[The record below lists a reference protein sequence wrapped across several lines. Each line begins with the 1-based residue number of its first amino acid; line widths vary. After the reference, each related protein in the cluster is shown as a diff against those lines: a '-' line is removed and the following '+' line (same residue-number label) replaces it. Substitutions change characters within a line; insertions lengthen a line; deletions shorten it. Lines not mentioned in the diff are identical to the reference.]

1 MANTRRAPE
10 RSIDRRSVDRSPRDR
25 SRQRAADRAPRPSRR
40 PPTPTRS
47 AAERRW
53 LVRLG
58 WATVVL
64 GAGAA
69 VVGLLTGP
77 DPVTVTSVRGQEVE
91 LFGAG
96 VYRYDSVFAAS
107 ANRGTDLVTLVLAV
121 PFLAW
126 CLAGARRGSARAR
139 LLLPGAFAWFLYV
152 YATMTM
158 AAALNP
164 LFVVHVGL
172 FAASLFGGALA
183 VRALDVSALADAVGR
198 LPRRLPGWLMVVSG
212 IATPVIW
219 LGPVVGAQLAGEI
232 PARLDTYTTLV
243 TIGLDTATITPA
255 ALVAGALILRGRW
268 LGYVMVV
275 PLLVIES
282 ALAPVLSAQ
291 TYFQVG
297 AGVQLAPG
305 EIVGPLVG
313 FLVLSG
319 FAIVA
324 LVRLVRA
331 ATPRA

>member
-1 MANTRRAPE
+1 MAN
-10 RSIDRRSVDRSPRDR
+10 
-25 SRQRAADRAPRPSRR
+25 APRTPPQDEGAERASGTASR
-40 PPTPTRS
+40 PVTPARS
-47 AAERRW
+47 AAEARW
-53 LVRLG
+53 LVWLG
-58 WATVVL
+58 WATVLL

-69 VVGLLTGP
+69 VVGLLAGP
-77 DPVTVTSVRGQEVE
+77 NLVTVTSVRGQEVE

-96 VYRYDSVFAAS
+96 VYRYDTVFAAS
-107 ANRGTDLVTLVLAV
+107 GNRGTDLVTLVLAV

-126 CLAGARRGSARAR
+126 CLVAARRGSARAR

-152 YATMTM
+152 YATLTT

-164 LFVVHVGL
+164 LFVCYVAV

-183 VRALDVSALADAVGR
+183 IRALDVAALADAVAR

-212 IATPVIW
+212 VATPIIW
-219 LGPVVGAQLAGEI
+219 LGPVVGAQLAGDV

-255 ALVAGALILRGRW
+255 ALVAGVLILRGRW

-275 PLLVIES
+275 PLLVIEA
-282 ALAPVLSAQ
+282 ALAPALSAQ

-297 AGVQLAPG
+297 AGVELAPG
-305 EIVGPLVG
+305 EIAGPLIG

-324 LVRLVRA
+324 LVRVVRA
-331 ATPRA
+331 ASPRVVGA

>member
-1 MANTRRAPE
+1 MAN
-10 RSIDRRSVDRSPRDR
+10 
-25 SRQRAADRAPRPSRR
+25 APRTPRRGQTPPRASGTASR
-40 PPTPTRS
+40 PVTPARG
-47 AAERRW
+47 AAEARW
-53 LVRLG
+53 LVWLG
-58 WATVVL
+58 WATVLL

-69 VVGLLTGP
+69 VVGLLAGP

-96 VYRYDSVFAAS
+96 VYRYDTVFSAS
-107 ANRGTDLVTLVLAV
+107 GNRGTDLVTLVLAV

-126 CLAGARRGSARAR
+126 CLVAARRGSARAR

-152 YATMTM
+152 YATLTT

-164 LFVVHVGL
+164 LFVGYVAV

-183 VRALDVSALADAVGR
+183 VRALDAATLADAVAR

-212 IATPVIW
+212 VATPVIW
-219 LGPVVGAQLAGEI
+219 LGPVVGAQLAGDV

-255 ALVAGALILRGRW
+255 ALVAGVLILRGRW

-275 PLLVIES
+275 PLLVIEA
-282 ALAPVLSAQ
+282 ALAPALSAQ

-297 AGVQLAPG
+297 AGVELAPG

-313 FLVLSG
+313 FLVLSS

-324 LVRLVRA
+324 LVRVVRA
-331 ATPRA
+331 ATPRVVGP